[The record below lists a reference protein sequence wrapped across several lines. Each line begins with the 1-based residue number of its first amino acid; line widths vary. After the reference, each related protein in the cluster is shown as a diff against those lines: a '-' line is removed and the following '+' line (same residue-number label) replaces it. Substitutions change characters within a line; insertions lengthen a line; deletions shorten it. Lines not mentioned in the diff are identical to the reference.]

1 MFTWDVFPF
10 QHHAAFVSTE
20 LCAEASCDSTAAV
33 LVSPEVETGRLHSTT
48 RVMDRSTPSESL
60 RARTRDY
67 SSAEGEEFTDEVS
80 KATSQQ
86 FLEKLHAAN

>member
-1 MFTWDVFPF
+1 MHGVAKPCR
-10 QHHAAFVSTE
+10 SK
-20 LCAEASCDSTAAV
+20 
-33 LVSPEVETGRLHSTT
+33 G
-48 RVMDRSTPSESL
+48 STPSESL